1 MRLYTRYI
9 ILTGVLLRVVIAFWN
24 GFFGPS
30 PGADLDALGLN
41 GFASAVAVTGSFDEF
56 SIGYTPYTNL
66 LGLFYS
72 LTIDHIFVGSILS
85 CFVWWLSA
93 YILYKSFLMLSVDRQ
108 RINQALL
115 IYALLPSSIMFTA
128 VTLREPYQLLFVNLA
143 IYAVLKIYLH
153 KANRHWVTLV
163 LAIVGAGSLHGGL
176 LAFGILF
183 FAGTL
188 LLVSMRGKKGI
199 SWAKLGLLGA
209 VAVVVLWY
217 GFSFFGNFSYN
228 LDEGLDSAVETY
240 QQGLLGEYARTNY
253 KPDVEFSGFSG
264 LLLFVPV
271 GLFQYLFEPFPWH
284 ISAASD
290 AVALF
295 ENMLR
300 GWLIWK
306 AWKAVC
312 IAPAQQRRVLLFV
325 FISYLMM
332 ETIWSIGTINWGTS
346 IRHHLPVWGLL
357 LLAAY
362 AFSDGKV
369 RAKKITRYFQPKINS
384 TRV

>member
-1 MRLYTRYI
+1 MRFSTTYI

-24 GFFGPS
+24 GFYGPS
-30 PGADLDALGLN
+30 PGADLDAQGLN
-41 GFASAVAVTGSFDEF
+41 GFASAVAVSGNFDEF

-72 LTIDHIFVGSILS
+72 LTINHIFIGSILS

-93 YILYKSFLMLSVDRQ
+93 YILYKSFLFLSVDRQ

-115 IYALLPSSIMFTA
+115 IFALLPSSVMFTA

-153 KANRHWVTLV
+153 RDFKHWFTLII
-163 LAIVGAGSLHGGL
+163 AIIGAGSLHGGL
-176 LAFGILF
+176 LAFGILL

-199 SWAKLGLLGA
+199 SWTKLGLVGA
-209 VAVVVLWY
+209 VAAVVLWY
-217 GFSFFGNFSYN
+217 GFSLFGNISYN
-228 LDEGLDSAVETY
+228 LDEGLGSTIEMY
-240 QQGLLGEYARTNY
+240 QQGLLSVDARTHY
-253 KPDVEFSGFSG
+253 KSDVQISG
-264 LLLFVPV
+264 LGGLLIFMPV
-271 GLFQYLFEPFPWH
+271 ALFQYLFEPFPWH
-284 ISAASD
+284 VSAASD
-290 AVALF
+290 VVLVL
-295 ENMLR
+295 ENILR

-306 AWKAVC
+306 AWKALRV
-312 IAPAQQRRVLLFV
+312 APAPQRRTLLF
-325 FISYLMM
+325 IIIPYLAM

-346 IRHHLPVWGLL
+346 VRHHLPAWGLL

-362 AFSDGKV
+362 AASDRKV
-369 RAKKITRYFQPKINS
+369 RVKKITQLFQPKINS
-384 TRV
+384 AKA